1 MKIGKIFV
9 LNWSL
14 KILVIQPFFII
25 TVLTTKKYME
35 IRFVLFYE
43 KYDAMFILV
52 SYSIIQTMYMGKVIM
67 LKIKNL

>member
-52 SYSIIQTMYMGKVIM
+52 SYSII
-67 LKIKNL
+67 